1 MRRVLAVF
9 LSFVVCICS
18 LSIPEKS
25 MGVNA
30 KSVCAETNETSSNSN
45 EEIKDELETPTII
58 DEGGLTPFGA
68 TKVTITFNANG
79 GSVSPGSKSVNK
91 NSKIGSMPT
100 PTRTGYSFQGWY
112 TSSSGGSSVSSSTK
126 ATKSMT
132 VYAHWKQNVM
142 TRKYTVTF
150 DANGGTVSPTSKTV
164 DAGTTIAFPTPTREG
179 YTFEGWYT
187 SASGGTRM
195 TSLKVT
201 KNQTIYA
208 QWSVNQYTIT
218 LDANG
223 GKPPSPASIVA
234 DYGTTVALPTPSRQ
248 GHTFEGWY
256 ENSLKVQNIYYVTKS
271 TTLVAHW
278 KLIYCEVTF
287 DPNGGTFTEGSYT
300 TTALQYGN
308 TIGGLPKV
316 TRSGYYFL
324 GWYTKEYG
332 GEEITP
338 STPIYSNMTVYAH
351 WSYIPSVTYAYLY
364 FDANGGTVSTSS
376 KAVEEGSTAGT
387 LPTPTREDYTFLG
400 WYTSESG
407 GTEVT
412 SSTRIDYSM
421 TVYAHWQY
429 SPPVRTC
436 TLTFNANGGSVSSSF
451 KTVTEGTVAGTLPTP
466 TRDGYT
472 FLGWF
477 TDPTGGSEVTSS
489 TIIGLSMTLYAHWS
503 SNVVVATVT
512 FDANGGTV
520 STTTKKVNCG
530 DTIGSLPTPTR
541 TGYTFLGWYTDA
553 TNGTKVTST
562 TVINETALTLYAH
575 WSIVKCTVTFNA
587 NGGTVT
593 PTSLSVNYN
602 DTIGLL
608 PTPTREGYAFKGWFT
623 SASGGTEVTSSTK
636 VTSNIVIYAQWTLGK
651 CTVNF
656 DANGGTVTPTSISVN
671 YGSAIGTL
679 PTPTRNGYTFLGWF
693 TSASGGTE
701 VTSTTVVK
709 EMSLTLYAHWSYT
722 TIKVEVPQTLIAD
735 KNGNSEFLVKT
746 NIQEGKI
753 TINPPAGFYYKQ
765 SGKDDV
771 YAKISTLESNV
782 LTKSDNSI
790 KYSIVC
796 NGLSAGCWK
805 GTFNITISISN

>member
-9 LSFVVCICS
+9 LSFVICICS
-18 LSIPEKS
+18 LSIPENS

-30 KSVCAETNETSSNSN
+30 KSTRVETNETSSNSN
-45 EEIKDELETPTII
+45 EEIKDEINPSTII
-58 DEGGLTPFGA
+58 DEDDLTPFGA

-79 GSVSPGSKSVNK
+79 GKVSPGSKSVNK
-91 NSKIGSMPT
+91 NSTIGSMPT

-112 TSSSGGSSVSSSTK
+112 TSSSGGSKVTSSTK

-132 VYAHWKQNVM
+132 VYAHWK
-142 TRKYTVTF
+142 RKSYTVTF
-150 DANGGTVSPTSKTV
+150 NANGGTVSPTSKTV
-164 DAGTTIAFPTPTREG
+164 ESGTTISLPTPTREG
-179 YTFEGWYT
+179 YTFGGWYT
-187 SASGGTRM
+187 SASGGTKVSSLTVTKNQTLYAYWSINQYTITFNASGGKVSPTSLTYDYGRVTDVFPTPTREHYTFQGWYTSASGGTEI

-201 KNQTIYA
+201 KNQTLY
-208 QWSVNQYTIT
+208 
-218 LDANG
+218 
-223 GKPPSPASIVA
+223 
-234 DYGTTVALPTPSRQ
+234 
-248 GHTFEGWY
+248 
-256 ENSLKVQNIYYVTKS
+256 
-271 TTLVAHW
+271 AHW
-278 KLIYCEVTF
+278 KPISYRITF
-287 DPNGGTFTEGSYT
+287 DANGGTFTDDFSGVWVSYGLVFGSF
-300 TTALQYGN
+300 
-308 TIGGLPKV
+308 PPPSV

-324 GWYTKEYG
+324 GWYTEEYG
-332 GEEITP
+332 GEEVTDD
-338 STPIYSNMTVYAH
+338 TPITGDMTVYAH
-351 WSYIPSVTYAYLY
+351 WSYISSVTYAYLY

-376 KAVEEGSTAGT
+376 KAVEEGSTAGA

-421 TVYAHWQY
+421 TLYAHWQY
-429 SPPVRTC
+429 SPPVKTC

-477 TDPTGGSEVTSS
+477 TDPTNGSEVTSS

-512 FDANGGTV
+512 FNANGGTV

-553 TNGTKVTST
+553 TGDSKVSSST
-562 TVINETALTLYAH
+562 VVNQPTLTLYAH
-575 WSIVKCTVTFNA
+575 WK
-587 NGGTVT
+587 
-593 PTSLSVNYN
+593 Y
-602 DTIGLL
+602 DTI
-608 PTPTREGYAFKGWFT
+608 
-623 SASGGTEVTSSTK
+623 
-636 VTSNIVIYAQWTLGK
+636 
-651 CTVNF
+651 TV
-656 DANGGTVTPTSISVN
+656 S
-671 YGSAIGTL
+671 
-679 PTPTRNGYTFLGWF
+679 
-693 TSASGGTE
+693 
-701 VTSTTVVK
+701 
-709 EMSLTLYAHWSYT
+709 
-722 TIKVEVPQTLIAD
+722 VPQVLIGD

-746 NIQEGKI
+746 DIQEGKV
-753 TINPPAGFYYKQ
+753 TVNPPTGFYYKQ

-805 GTFNITISISN
+805 GTFNIEISISN